1 MSNFFF
7 LRIFRT
13 LVSIGLR
20 WSKLSQV
27 VSSGLSYACSVVG
40 GGQTWSNF
48 SSGSEWT
55 EALRTWLNFM
65 TYP

>member
-13 LVSIGLR
+13 LVSIGLN
-20 WSKLSQV
+20 WSQV

-40 GGQTWSNF
+40 GGQTWSNY